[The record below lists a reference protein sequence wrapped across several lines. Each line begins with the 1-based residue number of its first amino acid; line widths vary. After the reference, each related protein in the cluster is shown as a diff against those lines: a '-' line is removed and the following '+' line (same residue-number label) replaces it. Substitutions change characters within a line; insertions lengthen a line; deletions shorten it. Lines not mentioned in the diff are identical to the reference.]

1 MIVKKTDAIINPV
14 ISKNSPDIGPV
25 AVMAATELDLFFLCD
40 LFKFSR
46 DDYHRLFTSRLYVP
60 QSSCPGT
67 CLSGPAIGAP
77 YAAMILETLIAWGAR
92 RVIFL
97 GWCGAVSKEAKIGD
111 IILPTSSFVDEG
123 TSRNYA
129 LPGNGRSEPAAA
141 MVSLIKQVL
150 EDNRVDFHSGT
161 IWTTDAVYRE
171 TVEKVSNYQ
180 RRGVLAVEMEVSALY
195 SVAQFR
201 DVELSA
207 LLVVSDE
214 LSSLKWRPGFRDQR
228 FIAGHQTACRMVKE
242 SCRQLS
248 ILK

>member
-1 MIVKKTDAIINPV
+1 
-14 ISKNSPDIGPV
+14 
-25 AVMAATELDLFFLCD
+25 
-40 LFKFSR
+40 
-46 DDYHRLFTSRLYVP
+46 
-60 QSSCPGT
+60 
-67 CLSGPAIGAP
+67 LSGPAIGAP